1 MERIDDQ
8 GAAHGLRQHSIGST
22 YPAIIVAHPL
32 AEDKSKTGWYV
43 QFMGHRTVTLPK
55 AAAHR
60 AAENIA
66 KVYREQGYETAV
78 HRFINSII
86 YQGKV

>member
-8 GAAHGLRQHSIGST
+8 GVANGLRQHSIGNT
-22 YPAIIVAHPL
+22 YPAVIVAHPL
-32 AEDKSKTGWYV
+32 PEYKSKLGWYV
-43 QFMGHRTVTLPK
+43 QFMGHRTETLPK
-55 AAAHR
+55 AAAQR

-78 HRFINSII
+78 YRFTNSII
-86 YQGKV
+86 YKGKV

>member
-32 AEDKSKTGWYV
+32 AKDKSKTGWYV
-43 QFMGHRTVTLPK
+43 QFMGHRTITLSRG
-55 AAAHR
+55 AAHR
-60 AAENIA
+60 AAEDIA
-66 KVYREQGYETAV
+66 KVYRERGYETAV
-78 HRFINSII
+78 HRFINSVI
-86 YQGKV
+86 YKGKV